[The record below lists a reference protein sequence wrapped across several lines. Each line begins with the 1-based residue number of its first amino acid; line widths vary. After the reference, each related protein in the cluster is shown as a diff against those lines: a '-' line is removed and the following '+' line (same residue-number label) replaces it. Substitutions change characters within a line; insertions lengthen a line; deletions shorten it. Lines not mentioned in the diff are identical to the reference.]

1 MNLNPINFFKDLNF
15 YAKQEGN
22 KKPLLLLGLFLVVAI
37 ANIAFVPGII
47 TVAELLVFLFIF
59 LVLLSSYRDSSR
71 ASFQSKA
78 KNLELESVIENI
90 KDGVVVYDTNFRVL
104 DINKAA
110 EEIFN
115 LSKEEVLGVQI
126 QPGMTA
132 SPRLRT
138 FTETIFPSLA
148 SFINTVSDTG
158 WPKVVDLTFEDPH
171 LEIRTSLNQIADQNG
186 TVVAFLKI
194 VSNNTR
200 ENTILESK
208 SEFLTVSAHQLR
220 TPLTAINW
228 TFESLKSSISKEG
241 EKIDPAIINLVD
253 EGWGLAKRSLKIIE
267 DLLSAAKIEEGKFG
281 FNFAETNFMELLKNI
296 KQSAEVVAKEYGITV
311 NLSGNGTYVVRADPE
326 RLGMAVTN
334 ILDNAIKY
342 NAKGG
347 SVDILVEPE
356 PTDRTLVRCSISDTG
371 IGIPKENLPKI
382 FQKFYRSENAQRVE
396 PNGSGLGMYITK
408 NIIESH
414 GGTIHVE
421 SQIGRGTTFWFTLPL
436 VQR

>member
-1 MNLNPINFFKDLNF
+1 MNPINFFKDLNF
-15 YAKQEGN
+15 YTKQGGD
-22 KKPLLLLGLFLVVAI
+22 KKPLFLLGPFIILAITSIAVA
-37 ANIAFVPGII
+37 PGIV

-59 LVLLSSYRDSSR
+59 LNLLSSYRNLSR
-71 ASFQSKA
+71 ANFQNKA
-78 KNLELESVIENI
+78 KNLELESVIENV
-90 KDGVVVYDTNFRVL
+90 KDGVVVYDTDFRIL
-104 DINKAA
+104 DLNKAA

-126 QPGMTA
+126 QPGMTT

-148 SFINTVSDTG
+148 SSINTVSDTG

-186 TVVAFLKI
+186 RVIAFLKI
-194 VSNNTR
+194 ISNNTR

-228 TFESLKSSISKEG
+228 TFESLKSSISKKG
-241 EKIDPAIINLVD
+241 EKIDPAIANLVD

-281 FNFAETNFMELLKNI
+281 FNFVETDLMELLKNI

-311 NLSGNGTYVVRADPE
+311 NLSGGGTYVVRADPE
-326 RLGMAVTN
+326 RLGMAITN

-342 NAKGG
+342 NTKGG
-347 SVDILVEPE
+347 GVDVFVEPE
-356 PTDRTLVRCSISDTG
+356 PTDQTFVRVSISDTG

-421 SQIGRGTTFWFTLPL
+421 SQIGRGTTFWFALP
-436 VQR
+436 VIQR

>member
-1 MNLNPINFFKDLNF
+1 MNPINFFKDLSF
-15 YAKQEGN
+15 YAKQEGD
-22 KKPLLLLGLFLVVAI
+22 KKPLFLLGLFVVIAI
-37 ANIAFVPGII
+37 VNIAFVPGII
-47 TVAELLVFLFIF
+47 TVAELLVLLFIF
-59 LVLLSSYRDSSR
+59 LTLLASYRNLLR
-71 ASFQSKA
+71 ASFQNKA

-90 KDGVVVYDTNFRVL
+90 KDGVVVYDTNFRIL
-104 DINKAA
+104 DLNKAT

-115 LSKEEVLGVQI
+115 ISKEEVLGVHV

-138 FTETIFPSLA
+138 FVETIFPSLA
-148 SFINTVSDTG
+148 SSINTVSDTG

-171 LEIRTSLNQIADQNG
+171 LEIRTSLNQIADQSG
-186 TVVAFLKI
+186 KVVAFLKI
-194 VSNNTR
+194 ISNNTR

-228 TFESLKSSISKEG
+228 TFESLKSSLSKAG
-241 EKIDPAIINLVD
+241 EKTDPTITNLVD

-281 FNFAETNFMELLKNI
+281 FNFVETDLMELLKTI
-296 KQSAEVVAKEYGITV
+296 RQSAEVVAKEYGITV
-311 NLSGNGTYVVRADPE
+311 NLSGSGTFIVRADPE

-347 SVDILVEPE
+347 SVDMLVEPE
-356 PTDRTLVRCSISDTG
+356 PTDRTFVRCSISDTG

-396 PNGSGLGMYITK
+396 PNGSVLGMYITK

-421 SQIGRGTTFWFTLPL
+421 SQIGRGTTFWFTLP
-436 VQR
+436 VTQR